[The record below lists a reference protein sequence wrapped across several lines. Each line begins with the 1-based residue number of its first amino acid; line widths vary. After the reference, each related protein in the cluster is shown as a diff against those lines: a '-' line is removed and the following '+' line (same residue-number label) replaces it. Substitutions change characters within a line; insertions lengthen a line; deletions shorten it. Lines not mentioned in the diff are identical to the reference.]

1 MRSRDFLEATEV
13 RELRPGC
20 LHHTVQVSRREFR
33 IISVALVHIGVTL
46 WDGRHPYYDV
56 LVHQTAECAAHTACR
71 LPGGVEQKRGW
82 RYSIRKLSRWQVGK
96 DGKKHE
102 ENDMEEQQV

>member
-1 MRSRDFLEATEV
+1 MRGRDFLEATEV
-13 RELRPGC
+13 RELSPGS
-20 LHHTVQVSRREFR
+20 LHNTMQVSRREFR
-33 IISVALVHIGVTL
+33 ISVAFVHIGVTL
-46 WDGRHPYYDV
+46 WDGRHLYHDV
-56 LVHQTAECAAHTACR
+56 LVHKTAECAAHYCR

-82 RYSIRKLSRWQVGK
+82 HYSIRKLSRWQVGK